1 MMRYLRLY
9 TAFARISLQGE
20 MAFRANYLIKTFV
33 EVAWLCL
40 MAFFYD
46 RLFEYTSIVAGWS
59 KSEYFFFLGTYFL
72 MESMIETLFMSN
84 VVEFSELVRSGNLD
98 LMLLKPVD
106 EQFLVTCKQVEFS
119 TVPNGLFGLFLMSRS
134 LTQIGTMPEWERIAA
149 FAVTM
154 ICSVGIAYSFLLML
168 AATAVWMV
176 RNQSL
181 YELWWLF
188 MSFVRYPR
196 EIFNAPWV
204 YGIGWFFTFMI
215 PVALAVNVPA
225 ESMVQVLDPR
235 LVMYFVAATLFA
247 LWFSRWVFRRALRSY
262 RSASS

>member
-1 MMRYLRLY
+1 MRYVRLY
-9 TAFARISLQGE
+9 AAFARISLLGE

-46 RLFEYTSIVAGWS
+46 RLFEFTAEVAGWT
-59 KSEYFFFLGTYFL
+59 KSEYFFYLGTYFL
-72 MESMIETLFMSN
+72 LESMIETIFMSN
-84 VVEFSELVRSGNLD
+84 VVEFAELVRSGNLD

-106 EQFLVTCKQVEFS
+106 EQFLVSCRQVEFS
-119 TVPNGLFGLFLMSRS
+119 TLPNGLFGVFLMSRS
-134 LTQIGTMPEWERIAA
+134 LIQLGTMPDIERIAA
-149 FAVTM
+149 FIVSLA
-154 ICSVGIAYSFLLML
+154 CSIGMAYGFLLML
-168 AATAVWMV
+168 ASTAVWMV

-196 EIFNAPWV
+196 QIFNAPWV
-204 YGIGWFFTFMI
+204 YGFGLFFTFVVPI
-215 PVALAVNVPA
+215 ALAVNVPA
-225 ESMVQVLDPR
+225 SSMIKVFEPKMVAY
-235 LVMYFVAATLFA
+235 MVAATVVVVCV
-247 LWFSRWVFRRALRSY
+247 SRWVFRRALRSY